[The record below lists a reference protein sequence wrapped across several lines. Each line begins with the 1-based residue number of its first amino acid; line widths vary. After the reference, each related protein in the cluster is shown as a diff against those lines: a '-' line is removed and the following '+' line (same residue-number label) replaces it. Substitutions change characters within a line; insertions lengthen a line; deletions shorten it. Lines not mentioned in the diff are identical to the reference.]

1 MTGSNGGAA
10 PRSFGHQMLRWLART
25 PVQTFIVCPLTV
37 VAFELALAGGRLTFV
52 PCGAPLMA
60 WGYLQYLLV
69 GRYRMGA
76 AGGGPGIETPPERII
91 AHGPYRFTRNP
102 MYLGHLI
109 FMVGLAL
116 TFRSWFALILLVAR
130 AVWFHVRVLRD
141 EARLEQLFGAEY
153 VVYRARVKR
162 WIPGVL

>member
-1 MTGSNGGAA
+1 MNGSNGGIAS
-10 PRSFGHQMLRWLART
+10 RSFGRRILRWLART

-37 VAFELALAGGRLTFV
+37 IAVELALAGGKLTLV
-52 PCGAPLMA
+52 PWGVPLLA

-76 AGGGPGIETPPERII
+76 AGGGPGIDTPPERII
-91 AHGPYRFTRNP
+91 AHGPYRYTRNP

-109 FMVGLAL
+109 FMAGLAL
-116 TFRSWFALILLVAR
+116 TFWSWFALILFAAC
-130 AVWFHVRVLRD
+130 AVWFHARVLQD
-141 EARLEQLFGAEY
+141 EARLERLFGADY
-153 VVYRARVKR
+153 TAYRARVKR